1 MNDIHALAIDKN
13 TIYVPCNSEN
23 WKKCSNG
30 DGFHRHGNS
39 SNSFE
44 NREEGRSSHC
54 SINYNNVIIND
65 HTFRGKILKRIKSGW
80 RKGNYIFESFSN

>member
-30 DGFHRHGNS
+30 DGFHRHGN
-39 SNSFE
+39 
-44 NREEGRSSHC
+44 HC